1 MKQFEKYQ
9 TYTLPDGT
17 KFKAR
22 DEIDVDKYAKKVE
35 EKS

>member
-1 MKQFEKYQ
+1 MKQFKKYK

-17 KFKAR
+17 KFRAK
-22 DEIDVDKYAKKVE
+22 DKIDAEKYAKKVE